1 MKAFVI
7 TVDHPKSHES
17 ADKCIES
24 CAKQGIHVEK
34 FNAITPKDNP
44 REIIRNITGNT
55 KGMMFDFEPFPERV
69 AACFAS
75 QLTLWDMCSKDGEP
89 YLILEHDAVLELPF
103 PHDLE
108 FDKCITLGRPSWGPH
123 LESPQTL
130 SKKYSEGVNKLK
142 THCFIGNHAIL
153 IKPEGARDI
162 IEKAGIV
169 VLEPADT
176 FLCNHNF
183 KFLEE
188 YYPWPFV
195 VRETFSMIQG
205 DASGDGKANTLHVKN
220 NIDLW
225 TYEVIDPDEN
235 IHNND

>member
-1 MKAFVI
+1 MKCFVI
-7 TVDHPKSHES
+7 TVDHPKSHEI
-17 ADKCIES
+17 ADRCIES
-24 CAKQGIHVEK
+24 CAKQGLHVEK

-44 REIIRNITGNT
+44 REIITKITGNT
-55 KGMMFDFEPFPERV
+55 KMNFDREPFPERV

-75 QLTLWDMCSKDGEP
+75 QLTLWDKCSKDTEP

-103 PHDLE
+103 PHDIE
-108 FDKCITLGRPSWGPH
+108 FDKCITLGRPSWGTF
-123 LESPQTL
+123 LDSPQTL
-130 SKKYSEGVNKLK
+130 SKKYSNGVNKLK
-142 THCFIGNHAIL
+142 THCFIGNHAVL
-153 IKPEGARDI
+153 MKPEGAKEI
-162 IEKAGIV
+162 IELAGHRLI
-169 VLEPADT
+169 EPADT
-176 FLCNHNF
+176 FLCQFHF

-188 YYPWPFV
+188 YFPWPFV

-205 DASGDGKANTLHVKN
+205 DAVGDGKANTLHVKN

>member
-55 KGMMFDFEPFPERV
+55 KSMMFDFEPFPERV

-75 QLTLWDMCSKDGEP
+75 QLTLWDMCSKDSEP

-108 FDKCITLGRPSWGPH
+108 FDRCITLGRPSWGPH
-123 LESPQTL
+123 LDSPQTL
-130 SKKYSEGVNKLK
+130 SKKYNEGVNKLRS
-142 THCFIGNHAIL
+142 HCFIGNHAIL

-169 VLEPADT
+169 PVEPADT
-176 FLCNHNF
+176 FLSNHYF
-183 KFLEE
+183 TFLEE
-188 YYPWPFV
+188 YFPWPFV

-235 IHNND
+235 IHNNN

>member
-1 MKAFVI
+1 MKCFVI
-7 TVDHPKSHES
+7 TVDHPKSHEI
-17 ADKCIES
+17 ADRCIES
-24 CAKQGIHVEK
+24 CAKQGLHVEK

-44 REIIRNITGNT
+44 REIITKITGNT
-55 KGMMFDFEPFPERV
+55 KMNFDREPFPERV

-75 QLTLWDMCSKDGEP
+75 QLTLWDKCSKDTEP

-103 PHDLE
+103 PHDIE
-108 FDKCITLGRPSWGPH
+108 FDKCITLGRPSWGTF
-123 LESPQTL
+123 LDSPQTL
-130 SKKYSEGVNKLK
+130 SKKYSNGVNKLK
-142 THCFIGNHAIL
+142 THCFIGNHAVL
-153 IKPEGARDI
+153 MKPEGAKEI
-162 IEKAGIV
+162 IELAGHKLI
-169 VLEPADT
+169 EPADT
-176 FLCNHNF
+176 FLCQFYF

-188 YYPWPFV
+188 YFPWPFA

-205 DASGDGKANTLHVKN
+205 DAVGDGKANTLHIKN

>member
-55 KGMMFDFEPFPERV
+55 KGMLLDLQPFPERV

-75 QLTLWDMCSKDGEP
+75 QLTLWDMCSKDSEP

-108 FDKCITLGRPSWGPH
+108 FDRCITLGRPSWGPY
-123 LESPQTL
+123 LDSPQTL
-130 SKKYSEGVNKLK
+130 SKKYNEGVNKLRS
-142 THCFIGNHAIL
+142 HCFIGNHAIL

-169 VLEPADT
+169 PVEPADT
-176 FLCNHNF
+176 FLSNHYF
-183 KFLEE
+183 TFLEE
-188 YYPWPFV
+188 YFPWPFV

-235 IHNND
+235 IHNNN